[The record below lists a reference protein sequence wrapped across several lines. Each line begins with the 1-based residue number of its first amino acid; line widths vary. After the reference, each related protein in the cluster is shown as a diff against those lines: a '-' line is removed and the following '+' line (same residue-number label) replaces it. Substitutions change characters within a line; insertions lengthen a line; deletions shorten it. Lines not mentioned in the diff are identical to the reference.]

1 MKKITALTY
10 VAFLALIALGFHNPS
25 NADEPVP
32 AGVSAPKAEI
42 EKTLSDIL
50 DIVEKFP
57 QDAQTS
63 ERRGKLRELINPRF
77 DFSEMAQRSL
87 GANWKDITPEQRKE
101 FVDLFSNLLAKT
113 YLSRIETVKR
123 GMVKVKDES
132 IDFPR
137 AEVKT
142 LVTNKGDT
150 FPINYKLLNRE
161 KNWKVYDVI
170 IENIGLVANYRTE
183 FAGIIRK
190 DTFDGL
196 LKMLREK
203 TQEKSAA

>member
-1 MKKITALTY
+1 MKKIKVIAILAIVALVGIFSATTS
-10 VAFLALIALGFHNPS
+10 F
-25 NADEPVP
+25 ADNPVP
-32 AGVSAPKAEI
+32 AGVAAPRGEI
-42 EKTLSDIL
+42 EKTLNDIL
-50 DIVEKFP
+50 GIVESLP

-63 ERRGKLRELINPRF
+63 ERRAKLRELINPRF
-77 DFSEMAQRSL
+77 DFNEMAQRSL
-87 GANWKDITPEQRKE
+87 GAMWKEITPEQQKE
-101 FVDLFSNLLAKT
+101 FVELFSNLLAKT

-123 GMVKVKDES
+123 GMVKIKDES
-132 IDFPR
+132 VDFPK

-161 KNWKVYDVI
+161 NNWRVYDVI

-203 TQEKSAA
+203 TNA

>member
-1 MKKITALTY
+1 MKKFAASACI
-10 VAFLALIALGFHNPS
+10 ALIALFALGTSNSSYADDPIPS
-25 NADEPVP
+25 
-32 AGVSAPKAEI
+32 GVVAPKVEI

-57 QDAQTS
+57 QDAQTT

-87 GANWKDITPEQRKE
+87 GANWKEITPEQRKE
-101 FVDLFSNLLAKT
+101 FVDLFSSLLAKT

-132 IDFPR
+132 VDFPR

-161 KNWKVYDVI
+161 NNWKVYDVI

-190 DTFDGL
+190 DSFEGL

-203 TQEKSAA
+203 TAV

>member
-1 MKKITALTY
+1 MKKFSAS
-10 VAFLALIALGFHNPS
+10 VCIALVGFFALGLCNRS
-25 NADEPVP
+25 FADNPVP
-32 AGVSAPKAEI
+32 SGIAAPKAEI
-42 EKTLSDIL
+42 EKTLGDIL

-57 QDAQTS
+57 QDAQTT

-87 GANWKDITPEQRKE
+87 GANWKEITPEQRKE
-101 FVDLFSNLLAKT
+101 FVDLFSSLLAKT

-161 KNWKVYDVI
+161 SNWKVYDVI

-190 DTFDGL
+190 NSFDGL

-203 TQEKSAA
+203 TAA